1 MKALVLLVALSLAY
15 GDHLDDI
22 KQLMDAVDETN
33 CHHKSS
39 TDLQL
44 PHSVVT
50 HIPVYEDGA
59 REMFANRSLA
69 MEAYKMTLN
78 RGFFFSIIYQK
89 LNKSSDFA
97 KQPDLVYTYLSALS
111 DVTSGPDAI
120 VGSGIYYDKN
130 TSYPNFYRTLPFN
143 LTLPLLGAYAN
154 RMQGGI
160 RVEDDSI
167 RNYTRP
173 ASGSTADIWYNPWL
187 PDLKAD
193 LMPKDVYGISII
205 GDDGNVSTF
214 IFYGPSSIL
223 DSDNK
228 TMPVRLTNP
237 YFDCGRTNKWV
248 VSVTSPITEYLPR
261 YTPWHHLQRSLY
273 VAESTVEIDFTK
285 FDINP
290 CRPSL
295 GNPTPNYFASI
306 DFCKGTTECQPLS
319 GFGLNHGGYEC
330 VCRPGYRYKNDTQTE
345 PFKGVDM
352 EQGTALDLV
361 HGFDCEK
368 IDEVIIGK
376 REQSVLTDKDFL
388 QKLRVLNITADNC
401 RSRSPSDL
409 VLPYNEQL
417 LKHFKPQGRVAVRL
431 AHFLSSFLQTQFNP
445 GKDSQLKPQQS
456 LNKDQLF
463 AEVAANV
470 LGDIQIVASDAY
482 IMLSTKDIVSVYVT
496 KKISPSDK
504 HPNDHVVKSSSM
516 TNMTESVFSDEQNV
530 WKTAVSGLRTINA
543 EPWMKIIPNAKTLT
557 QMKTWTFKVPDYEQ
571 GKWGAPTFVCDSR
584 VMEWT
589 LKYTIPV
596 FGAGETG
603 SSVKFRG
610 AVSVSVSVPMSL
622 LSDV

>member
-1 MKALVLLVALSLAY
+1 MKTIALLVALSLVS
-15 GDHLDDI
+15 GDHLDNI
-22 KQLMDAVDETN
+22 KKRMDAVNETN
-33 CHHKSS
+33 CHHLYSN
-39 TDLQL
+39 DLQL

-89 LNKSSDFA
+89 LNKSRDFE
-97 KQPDLVYTYLSALS
+97 KQPDLVYTYLSAMS

-143 LTLPLLGAYAN
+143 STIPLFGAYTN

-167 RNYTRP
+167 RNYTRL
-173 ASGSTADIWYNPWL
+173 AIGSTTNTWYSLWL
-187 PDLKAD
+187 PDWKQGV
-193 LMPKDVYGISII
+193 MPKDVYSINI
-205 GDDGNVSTF
+205 GDDGNSSTF
-214 IFYGPSSIL
+214 IFNGPSSIL
-223 DSDNK
+223 DSFDE
-228 TMPVRLTNP
+228 MPVWLTNP

-248 VSVTSPITEYLPR
+248 VSVTSPITDYLPR
-261 YTPWHHLQRSLY
+261 YTPWHHLRRSLY

-290 CRPSL
+290 CPYSY
-295 GNPTPNYFASI
+295 GNPRPNYFAGI
-306 DFCKGTTECQPLS
+306 ALCKGTTECQPLS

-352 EQGTALDLV
+352 EQASLREYM
-361 HGFDCEK
+361 HGFECEK
-368 IDEVIIGK
+368 IEEAIIGK
-376 REQSVLTDKDFL
+376 RDQHVLTDKDVQ
-388 QKLRVLNITADNC
+388 QKQRVLNITAGNC
-401 RSRSPSDL
+401 HSRSPNDL
-409 VLPYNEQL
+409 ALPYNVQL

-445 GKDSQLKPQQS
+445 GQDSQLKPQQS

-482 IMLSTKDIVSVYVT
+482 IMLSTEEIVSVYVT

-543 EPWMKIIPNAKTLT
+543 EPWMKIIPNAKTLI
-557 QMKTWTFKVPDYEQ
+557 QMGTWTYKVPDYEQ

-596 FGAGETG
+596 FGSSKTE

-610 AVSVSVSVPMSL
+610 AVSVSVSLPTSL

>member
-39 TDLQL
+39 NDLQL

-89 LNKSSDFA
+89 LNKSRDFA
-97 KQPDLVYTYLSALS
+97 KQPDLVYTYLSAMS
-111 DVTSGPDAI
+111 DVTSGPDDI

-130 TSYPNFYRTLPFN
+130 TSYPNFYRTLYFN
-143 LTLPLLGAYAN
+143 VTVPLLGAYAN
-154 RMQGGI
+154 RMQGAI

-173 ASGSTADIWYNPWL
+173 ATGSSANTWYSLWL
-187 PDLKAD
+187 PDATRYVR
-193 LMPKDVYGISII
+193 PKDVYGISHN
-205 GDDGNVSTF
+205 GDDGHTSTF
-214 IFYGPSSIL
+214 YLYGPNYQVYGGNVY
-223 DSDNK
+223 DK
-228 TMPVRLTNP
+228 TMAVKFTDP

-248 VSVTSPITEYLPR
+248 VSVASPVTDSLAR
-261 YTPWHHLQRSLY
+261 YTAWQHLWKPLF
-273 VAESTVEIDFTK
+273 VAESTVEIDFTN

-290 CRPSL
+290 CPYSY
-295 GNPTPNYFASI
+295 GNPTPNYFAGI
-306 DFCKGTTECQPLS
+306 AACKDTTECQPLS
-319 GFGLNHGGYEC
+319 GFGLSRGGYEC
-330 VCRPGYRYKNDTQTE
+330 VCRPGYRYKNHTQTE
-345 PFKGVDM
+345 PFRGVDI
-352 EQGTALDLV
+352 ELATNEEYI
-361 HGFDCEK
+361 HGFECEE
-368 IDEVIIGK
+368 IEGGD
-376 REQSVLTDKDFL
+376 QPVLTDNAV
-388 QKLRVLNITADNC
+388 QQRQRVLNITADNC
-401 RSRSPSDL
+401 LSRSPSDL

-445 GKDSQLKPQQS
+445 GEDSELKPQQS

-482 IMLSTKDIVSVYVT
+482 IMLSTEEIVSVYVT
-496 KKISPSDK
+496 KKISPSDN

-530 WKTAVSGLRTINA
+530 WKTSVSGLRTINA
-543 EPWMKIIPNAKTLT
+543 KPWMKIIPNAQTLT
-557 QMKTWTFKVPDYEQ
+557 QMGTWTYKVPDYEQ

-596 FGAGETG
+596 FGLGETG
-603 SSVKFRG
+603 SSLKFRG